1 MLTTE
6 AQLLGKPRPRRKGW
20 PGAVE
25 ETPVAHGGQVAHG
38 QPEVEMSHLTFGDV
52 CVCICVY
59 IYNVSVWVCVC
70 VCATD
75 IVAISWGCNQ
85 QRWEHQATII

>member
-6 AQLLGKPRPRRKGW
+6 VQLLGKPRPRRKGW

-52 CVCICVY
+52 CVCVHMRIY

-70 VCATD
+70 VCDGYCRD
-75 IVAISWGCNQ
+75 IMGM
-85 QRWEHQATII
+85 